1 MAINHLHPS
10 SYVCHRHVWHSY
22 HLLNVPPTESVH
34 RVILTAYRIYK
45 KKNLDVSHIV
55 YNTRKHVKST
65 PQHIA

>member
-34 RVILTAYRIYK
+34 RVILTAY
-45 KKNLDVSHIV
+45 L
-55 YNTRKHVKST
+55 
-65 PQHIA
+65 